1 VPVSD
6 EYLTYLLD
14 QLECVGPV
22 TSKRMFGGAGVYLE
36 GVFFAIIAND
46 VLYFKVDETNKK
58 DYEAAGMGPFRPF
71 PHKPTT
77 IKYYEVPAG
86 VLEDRETLRVWA
98 EKALEAALR
107 KKRKK
112 TEKKEKRPKRKNGKN
127 KKRP

>member
-1 VPVSD
+1 MPVSD
-6 EYLTYLLD
+6 EFLTFVLD

-22 TSKRMFGGAGVYLE
+22 TSKRMFGGVGVYLE

-46 VLYFKVDETNKK
+46 VLYFKVGETNKK

-71 PHKPTT
+71 PDKSTT

-86 VLEDRETLRVWA
+86 VLEDREALRVWA
-98 EKALEAALR
+98 EKALSVATS
-107 KKRKK
+107 KKKK
-112 TEKKEKRPKRKNGKN
+112 KGKNREN

>member
-6 EYLTYLLD
+6 EFLTFVLD

-22 TSKRMFGGAGVYLE
+22 TSKRMFGGAGVYLD

-46 VLYFKVDETNKK
+46 VLYFKVGETNKK
-58 DYEAAGMGPFRPF
+58 DYDAAGMGPFRPF
-71 PHKPTT
+71 PHKPAT

-98 EKALEAALR
+98 EKALSVATS

-112 TEKKEKRPKRKNGKN
+112 GKKREK